1 MAYQVDDRVVHASHG
16 VGRIT
21 RVVTRQFPDL
31 EAREYYE
38 IAIERN
44 TVWVPVD
51 STVPQELRLLT
62 PKAELA
68 RYRAILL
75 EKPAVLTPDHRQ
87 RRLELINRLKLG
99 SFQEL
104 CEAVRDLTARSWQK
118 PLNEMDAAGLRR
130 AREGLGRE
138 WAAAELSL
146 IHI

>member
-1 MAYQVDDRVVHASHG
+1 
-16 VGRIT
+16 
-21 RVVTRQFPDL
+21 
-31 EAREYYE
+31 
-38 IAIERN
+38 
-44 TVWVPVD
+44 
-51 STVPQELRLLT
+51 TVPQELRLLT

-138 WAAAELSL
+138 WAAAEGVAVPLAL
-146 IHI
+146 QEIDAILAECRRLHHT

>member
-75 EKPAVLTPDHRQ
+75 EKPAVRTPDHRQ

-99 SFQEL
+99 
-104 CEAVRDLTARSWQK
+104 AR
-118 PLNEMDAAGLRR
+118 L
-130 AREGLGRE
+130 
-138 WAAAELSL
+138 
-146 IHI
+146 